1 MTSRHQVRSPSP
13 SLWMCL
19 ALAIV
24 LSACA
29 GTPPR
34 TRTVLT
40 GDKES
45 PPVNTSAS
53 GLTDISARQSR
64 CPSAGSSGNCPTV
77 QGTVTTTGVVGTA
90 AHIHQAAA
98 GQNGPVIVT
107 LVKTG
112 PDSWAVPT
120 GTTLTDAQYDAYFAG
135 LLYVNV
141 HSAAN
146 PNGEIRAQLSPP

>member
-1 MTSRHQVRSPSP
+1 MTSRYTVGSP

-19 ALAIV
+19 ALAI
-24 LSACA
+24 LLAACA

-40 GDKES
+40 GEKEV
-45 PPVNTSAS
+45 PAVNTSAS
-53 GLTDISARQSR
+53 GLTDISAGLFK
-64 CPSAGSSGNCPTV
+64 CPSAASASQCPTIH
-77 QGTVTTTGVVGTA
+77 GTVTTTGVAATA
-90 AHIHQAAA
+90 AHVHQAAA

-112 PDSWAVPT
+112 PDSWAVPQ
-120 GTTLTDAQYDAYFAG
+120 GTTLTDAQYAAYWNG
-135 LLYVNV
+135 QLYVNV

-146 PNGEIRAQLSPP
+146 PGGEIRAQLSPP